1 MMLLLIWSPLPVPLI
16 KLEERERWW
25 SRFLHIPAATFV
37 FPLPPLPSVRR
48 TESELTWRGCL
59 GTGQLEGMEGNSG
72 CELFHLTLDN
82 FHSAA
87 HCNQAATYIHM
98 VQVLA
103 ALVGLGVAS

>member
-59 GTGQLEGMEGNSG
+59 GTGQLEGMEGNLG

-82 FHSAA
+82 FIQPHTVTRPS
-87 HCNQAATYIHM
+87 HTSTWYKYLQ
-98 VQVLA
+98 L
-103 ALVGLGVAS
+103 